1 MLAEKLRDKVKNV
14 VTLTGTGNAKEKLET
29 LQHLYEISREEPL
42 AIVATGKYVGEVNA
56 KRNF

>member
-1 MLAEKLRDKVKNV
+1 MKNV

-56 KRNF
+56 NRNF